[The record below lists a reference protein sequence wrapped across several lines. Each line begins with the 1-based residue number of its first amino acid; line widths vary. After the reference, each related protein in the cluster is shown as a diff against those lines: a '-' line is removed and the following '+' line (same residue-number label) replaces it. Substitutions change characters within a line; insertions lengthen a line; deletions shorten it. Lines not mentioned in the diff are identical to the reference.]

1 MKIIDTANHSP
12 HIKKLSKL
20 HPGECFETKDGILW
34 MVCMLDNQKYY
45 LDLETGYLCI
55 DDEENTMVIQ
65 RFVKMLI

>member
-1 MKIIDTANHSP
+1 MKIIDTANRSP

-20 HPGECFETKDGILW
+20 YPGECFETKDGILG